1 MKLPLN
7 ARLLVLRM
15 AKALLFL
22 IRVYQLTLSVFLGNS
37 CRYQPTCSHYA
48 AIAIRTHGAWPGSWL
63 AISRICR
70 CHPWGG
76 QGVDTVPERLEMRYG
91 IFSAWR
97 YGRWSSH
104 TDDASK

>member
-1 MKLPLN
+1 
-7 ARLLVLRM
+7 M
-15 AKALLFL
+15 AKVLLFL
-22 IRVYQLTLSVFLGNS
+22 IRAYQLTLSVFLGNS

-76 QGVDTVPERLEMRYG
+76 QGVDVVPERLEMRYG
-91 IFSAWR
+91 LFSAWR
-97 YGRWSSH
+97 YGRWSRNINVPSKRES
-104 TDDASK
+104 DD